1 MARYRRLSPE
11 LWPDLERLFGP
22 RGACGGCWCMWWRL
36 SHKEFQQEK
45 GEGNRIAMRR
55 LVDNGIEPGLI
66 AYLGDEPVG
75 WVAVAPREE
84 YFRLD
89 RSRILARV
97 DEQQVWS
104 VVCFFIA
111 KHFRRQGVSGQ
122 LLSAACDFVKTK
134 GAKLIEGYP
143 IPAKQGAQ
151 PDPFIYTGL
160 ESIFKGQGRGI

>member
-1 MARYRRLSPE
+1 MKFVIKSVTSDQ
-11 LWPDLERLFGP
+11 WDDLEKLFGSK
-22 RGACGGCWCMWWRL
+22 GACGGCWCMWWRL
-36 SHKEFQQEK
+36 SHKDFEQQK
-45 GEGNRIAMRR
+45 GAGNRIAMMK
-55 LVDNGIEPGLI
+55 LVNRGVEPGLI

-111 KHFRRQGVSGQ
+111 KNFRRQGVSGQ
-122 LLSAACDFVKTK
+122 LL
-134 GAKLIEGYP
+134 
-143 IPAKQGAQ
+143 
-151 PDPFIYTGL
+151 
-160 ESIFKGQGRGI
+160 